1 MASYLRVKQ
10 RTEGGVIHRFSTKSM
25 YQEIPTSSGFEAS
38 QGAWGSFS
46 PEFLGIEEYVLSVL
60 LKIAC
65 HLHREMN
72 GPRLNPHGNDK
83 HHTKMGIHMGYPLSS
98 FPRLPQDYASRATS
112 GSVTNATSSCSNQ
125 IGSLICVPSSTI
137 W

>member
-46 PEFLGIEEYVLSVL
+46 PEFLGIEEYVPSDL
-60 LKIAC
+60 LVIA
-65 HLHREMN
+65 LPGGTNRQEE
-72 GPRLNPHGNDK
+72 PA
-83 HHTKMGIHMGYPLSS
+83 HTNQQRPSFLSS
-98 FPRLPQDYASRATS
+98 KQDSEGQPGLNIAT
-112 GSVTNATSSCSNQ
+112 TSYRIEGAGWC
-125 IGSLICVPSSTI
+125 PAAFSSWQTEPTR
-137 W
+137 